1 MFKKILVPVDGS
13 ENSLK
18 ALDLAIEL
26 QKQCKAELNILSVYR
41 EHKLWNA
48 SISMIDEKLT
58 GSADDAME
66 QFAKEVAQNSKNY
79 AIERGVDNLHSFYMG
94 GGPSRM
100 ILKFSK
106 DHNIDLI
113 ILGSRGI
120 SDSEKYLLG
129 SVSHKVTSMAQCP
142 VLVV

>member
-1 MFKKILVPVDGS
+1 MFKRILVPMDGS
-13 ENSLK
+13 ENAVE
-18 ALDLAIEL
+18 ALDKAIDL
-26 QKQCKAELNILSVYR
+26 QRLCDADLFILSVYR

-48 SISMIDEKLT
+48 SVSVVNQKLT
-58 GSADDAME
+58 GSTDEALE
-66 QFAKEVAQNSKNY
+66 QFAREVAENAKKYVLDQ
-79 AIERGVDNLHSFYMG
+79 GVEKVRSYYMG

-100 ILKFSK
+100 ILKFTK
-106 DHNIDLI
+106 DHDVDLI

-129 SVSHKVTSMAQCP
+129 SVSHKVTSLAECP

>member
-1 MFKKILVPVDGS
+1 VFKTILVPVDGS

-18 ALDLAIEL
+18 ALNLAIDL
-26 QKQCKAELNILSVYR
+26 QKQCKSVLNILSVYQ

-48 SISMIDEKLT
+48 SVSMVSEDLT
-58 GSADDAME
+58 GTADGAME
-66 QFAKEVAQNSKNY
+66 QLAKEVAENSKKY

-94 GGPSRM
+94 GGPART
-100 ILKFSK
+100 ILKFSH
-106 DHNIDLI
+106 DHDVDLI

-120 SDSEKYLLG
+120 SDSEKFLLG
-129 SVSHKVTSMAQCP
+129 SVSHKVTSLAECP